1 MSTDTSLMNRHL
13 LLQLGDRLRGLRKA
27 RGMTAEQLA
36 QAAGIT
42 RKTLRSV
49 ESGDPTPAI
58 GTYLRVMAVLGVNGE
73 LALLAG
79 GALSPAPPGSA
90 AARSRR
96 LPPTVKVEIGPSS
109 AKHQTQDLLSLA
121 LHEEAVRLIKQNP
134 PLAEKAKSTLAGWM
148 DAQPTSRSMSLWRD
162 WEAILASSSWRK
174 VMASTARA
182 QQLRQASPLGVVL
195 PEEARRRIL
204 DQFAAHRQGVVLE
217 SPSLG
222 PSNLL
227 SDPQDDLAPG
237 PDADQKAV
245 GV

>member
-1 MSTDTSLMNRHL
+1 MSTDTSMMNRHL
-13 LLQLGDRLRGLRKA
+13 LLQLGDRLRDLRKA

-36 QAAGIT
+36 LAAGIT

-49 ESGDPTPAI
+49 ESGDPSPAI

-79 GALSPAPPGSA
+79 GTLSPAPQGSA

-96 LPPTVKVEIGPSS
+96 LPPAVKIEIGPSS
-109 AKHQTQDLLSLA
+109 AKHQTQDLLSIA

-134 PLAEKAKSTLAGWM
+134 ELVEKAKSTLAGWM
-148 DAQPTSRSMSLWRD
+148 NSQPTSRSMSLWRD
-162 WEAILASSSWRK
+162 WAAILSNSSWQK

-182 QQLRQASPLGVVL
+182 QQLRQASPLGAVV
-195 PEEARRRIL
+195 PDEVRRRIL
-204 DQFAAHRQGVVLE
+204 EQFAAHRKGVVLE
-217 SPSLG
+217 SPSFGPFAMLG
-222 PSNLL
+222 DQREGP
-227 SDPQDDLAPG
+227 APG
-237 PDADQKAV
+237 PDANKKAV